1 MTALEIVFIVSAGAF
16 VAGAVVLAHEL
27 RTARAQAAYWRRASR
42 LNQAA
47 LVDALNAH
55 HEYRMNSHRR
65 DPKTGR
71 LLPKGE

>member
-1 MTALEIVFIVSAGAF
+1 MNTLEIVFIISATAIGA
-16 VAGAVVLAHEL
+16 GTLILAHL
-27 RTARAQAAYWRRASR
+27 LHNARLQVAYWRRASR

-47 LVDALNAH
+47 LVDALNEY
-55 HEYRMNSHRR
+55 HEFRMNSHRR